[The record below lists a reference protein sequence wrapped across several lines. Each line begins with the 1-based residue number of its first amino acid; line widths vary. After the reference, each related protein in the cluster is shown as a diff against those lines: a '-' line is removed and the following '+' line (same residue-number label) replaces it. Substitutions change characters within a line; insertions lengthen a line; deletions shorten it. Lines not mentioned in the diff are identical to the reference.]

1 MKNTM
6 FAENTK
12 EKFEAIN
19 SLSKELIEC
28 VAPDI
33 EKTEKA
39 SPLEKVHTLH
49 FLRAMDEL
57 REALGFIHALLEM
70 PEEEFEKLVT
80 DDGKNSLEE
89 VEMKLMFSMMMKMA
103 EAQMN
108 RDKEE
113 D

>member
-12 EKFEAIN
+12 EKFEALN
-19 SLSKELIEC
+19 SLSRELVEC

-33 EKTEKA
+33 TKTEKA

-49 FLRAMDEL
+49 FLRAIDEL
-57 REALGFIHALLEM
+57 REALGFINALLEM

-80 DDGKNSLEE
+80 DDGKKSLED

-103 EAQMN
+103 EAKMN
-108 RDKEE
+108 RDEE
-113 D
+113 G

>member
-12 EKFEAIN
+12 ETCEAVEK
-19 SLSKELIEC
+19 LTKELIEC

-39 SPLEKVHTLH
+39 TPLEKVHTLH
-49 FLRAMDEL
+49 FLRAIDEL
-57 REALGFIHALLEM
+57 REALGYINALLEM

-80 DDGKNSLEE
+80 DDGKKSLEE

-103 EAQMN
+103 EAKMN
-108 RDKEE
+108 RDEE
-113 D
+113 G